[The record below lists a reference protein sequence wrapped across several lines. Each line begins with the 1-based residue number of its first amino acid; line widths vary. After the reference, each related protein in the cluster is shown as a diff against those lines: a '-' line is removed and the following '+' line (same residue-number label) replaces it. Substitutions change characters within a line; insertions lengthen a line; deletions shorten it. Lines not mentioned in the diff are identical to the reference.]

1 MLIEEVQYLN
11 MSPNH
16 EHPYSYDAIAILILL
31 YLDCPLFCI
40 FITLATRYIFV
51 DFLDLTMMYPR
62 ANIIE
67 KTGNHI
73 IIFVV
78 DVVDG
83 LLLAFQPLN
92 ISNLL
97 PIY

>member
-1 MLIEEVQYLN
+1 MIKTDF
-11 MSPNH
+11 
-16 EHPYSYDAIAILILL
+16 YDGRWT
-31 YLDCPLFCI
+31 P
-40 FITLATRYIFV
+40 TIFV
-51 DFLDLTMMYPR
+51 DFLDPTMMYPR

-83 LLLAFQPLN
+83 LLYSCKDAQGWETCLD
-92 ISNLL
+92 IVLL
-97 PIY
+97 QLTLQSV

>member
-1 MLIEEVQYLN
+1 
-11 MSPNH
+11 
-16 EHPYSYDAIAILILL
+16 
-31 YLDCPLFCI
+31 
-40 FITLATRYIFV
+40 
-51 DFLDLTMMYPR
+51 MMYPR

-97 PIY
+97 IAVRMLRVGRHV